1 MELPPRERSHKSLSG
16 RPTSMGFF
24 FFLGGGGRWGGR
36 WRFGEN
42 RAIGQ
47 FGGLVD

>member
-16 RPTSMGFF
+16 RPTSMR
-24 FFLGGGGRWGGR
+24 LGGGGG
-36 WRFGEN
+36 RFGEN